1 MVYSKFSSWVVIVGF
16 TALCAVVANHLGF
29 FKYVYA
35 NDPTKLSFLIIGLFI
50 CSSIVAGWQCAV
62 RINSDNVIGKLW
74 WCTQALVTLGM
85 IGTVIG
91 FLLMLSNAFASID
104 LSDIESTQ
112 AALTDIGIGMATAL
126 LTTFFGMT
134 GGLLLQVQ
142 LLVAED

>member
-1 MVYSKFSSWVVIVGF
+1 
-16 TALCAVVANHLGF
+16 
-29 FKYVYA
+29 
-35 NDPTKLSFLIIGLFI
+35 
-50 CSSIVAGWQCAV
+50 
-62 RINSDNVIGKLW
+62 
-74 WCTQALVTLGM
+74 
-85 IGTVIG
+85 
-91 FLLMLSNAFASID
+91 MLSNAFASID

>member
-1 MVYSKFSSWVVIVGF
+1 MQF
-16 TALCAVVANHLGF
+16 
-29 FKYVYA
+29 
-35 NDPTKLSFLIIGLFI
+35 GLTQI
-50 CSSIVAGWQCAV
+50 
-62 RINSDNVIGKLW
+62 NVIDKLW

-104 LSDIESTQ
+104 LSDIDSTQ

-142 LLVAED
+142 LLGRGRLNHGG